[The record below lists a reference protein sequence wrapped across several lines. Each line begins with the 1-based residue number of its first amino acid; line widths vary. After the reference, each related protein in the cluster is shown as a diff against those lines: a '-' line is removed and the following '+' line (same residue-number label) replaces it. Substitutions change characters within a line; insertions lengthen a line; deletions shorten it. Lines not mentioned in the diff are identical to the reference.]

1 MGEYREP
8 KLKKATLKGRQLTVT
23 YCEYRPEGDTD
34 VTKKCE
40 MPAHKDLT
48 EAFKKLVPHFMLLT
62 EMRES
67 EQLRVQASLSKG
79 IDKIKEDEF
88 DFTNFT
94 PRSQKSAGRPK
105 SIVNKVTEYGALFNK
120 LNDERTS
127 KGLPPLKT
135 AMEVL
140 IDAMQSDEL
149 DIKDKAKIADKLAP
163 FESSRAPII
172 SVEHIQNVTRE
183 DEGDADDALNE
194 FMESLRKV

>member
-1 MGEYREP
+1 MFEEI
-8 KLKKATLKGRQLTVT
+8 
-23 YCEYRPEGDTD
+23 RPEGSTVSSEEIKQRARDYAK
-34 VTKKCE
+34 VKRAQKKA
-40 MPAHKDLT
+40 M
-48 EAFKKLVPHFMLLT
+48 KLATGQIEPKAIETVP
-62 EMRES
+62 
-67 EQLRVQASLSKG
+67 VV
-79 IDKIKEDEF
+79 DEF
-88 DFTNFT
+88 DMTAFV
-94 PRSQKSAGRPK
+94 PRSQVKAGRPK

-127 KGLPPLKT
+127 RGLPPLKT

-183 DEGDADDALNE
+183 DEGDADEALND

>member
-1 MGEYREP
+1 MFDEI
-8 KLKKATLKGRQLTVT
+8 
-23 YCEYRPEGDTD
+23 RPEGSM
-34 VTKKCE
+34 VSSEAIRQKAREYAKAKRAEKKAMKLATGKIE
-40 MPAHKDLT
+40 PK
-48 EAFKKLVPHFMLLT
+48 EAIETAPV
-62 EMRES
+62 
-67 EQLRVQASLSKG
+67 
-79 IDKIKEDEF
+79 EDNF
-88 DFTNFT
+88 DMTNFE
-94 PRSQKSAGRPK
+94 PRSQQKAAPGRPK

-172 SVEHIQNVTRE
+172 SVEHVQNVTRE

-194 FMESLRKV
+194 FLDSLRKV

>member
-1 MGEYREP
+1 MFEEI
-8 KLKKATLKGRQLTVT
+8 
-23 YCEYRPEGDTD
+23 RPEGST
-34 VTKKCE
+34 VTSEEIKKKARE
-40 MPAHKDLT
+40 YAKARRAQNKAMKLATGQIEPK
-48 EAFKKLVPHFMLLT
+48 EAPV
-62 EMRES
+62 
-67 EQLRVQASLSKG
+67 V
-79 IDKIKEDEF
+79 DEF
-88 DFTNFT
+88 DMTAFV
-94 PRSQKSAGRPK
+94 PRSQKAAGGRPK

-183 DEGDADDALNE
+183 DEGDAEDALNE
-194 FMESLRKV
+194 FMESLRKS

>member
-1 MGEYREP
+1 MFDEI
-8 KLKKATLKGRQLTVT
+8 
-23 YCEYRPEGDTD
+23 RPEGST
-34 VTKKCE
+34 VTSEEIKKKARE
-40 MPAHKDLT
+40 YAKARRAQNKAMKLATGQIEPK
-48 EAFKKLVPHFMLLT
+48 EAPV
-62 EMRES
+62 
-67 EQLRVQASLSKG
+67 V
-79 IDKIKEDEF
+79 DEF
-88 DFTNFT
+88 DMSAFV
-94 PRSQKSAGRPK
+94 PRSQKQAGRPK

-183 DEGDADDALNE
+183 DEGDAEDALNE
-194 FMESLRKV
+194 FLDSLRKV

>member
-1 MGEYREP
+1 MFEEI
-8 KLKKATLKGRQLTVT
+8 
-23 YCEYRPEGDTD
+23 RPEGST
-34 VTKKCE
+34 VTSEEIKKKARE
-40 MPAHKDLT
+40 YAKARRAQNKAMKLATGQIEPK
-48 EAFKKLVPHFMLLT
+48 EAPV
-62 EMRES
+62 
-67 EQLRVQASLSKG
+67 V
-79 IDKIKEDEF
+79 DEF
-88 DFTNFT
+88 DMSAFV
-94 PRSQKSAGRPK
+94 PRSQKQAGRPK

-127 KGLPPLKT
+127 RGLPPLKT

-183 DEGDADDALNE
+183 DEGDAEDALNE
-194 FMESLRKV
+194 FMESLRKS

>member
-1 MGEYREP
+1 MFDEI
-8 KLKKATLKGRQLTVT
+8 
-23 YCEYRPEGDTD
+23 RPEGST
-34 VTKKCE
+34 VSSAELKKKARE
-40 MPAHKDLT
+40 YAKARRA
-48 EAFKKLVPHFMLLT
+48 EKKAMKLATGQIEPKAAP
-62 EMRES
+62 EP
-67 EQLRVQASLSKG
+67 EQLK
-79 IDKIKEDEF
+79 DEY

-94 PRSQKSAGRPK
+94 PRSQKQPGRPK

-127 KGLPPLKT
+127 RGLPPLKT

-194 FMESLRKV
+194 FLDSLRKV

>member
-1 MGEYREP
+1 MVSSEAIRQKARDYAKAKRAE
-8 KLKKATLKGRQLTVT
+8 KKAMKLATGQIDPKNAIKVN
-23 YCEYRPEGDTD
+23 EVVDD
-34 VTKKCE
+34 FD
-40 MPAHKDLT
+40 AD
-48 EAFKKLVPHFMLLT
+48 AFH
-62 EMRES
+62 
-67 EQLRVQASLSKG
+67 
-79 IDKIKEDEF
+79 
-88 DFTNFT
+88 
-94 PRSQKSAGRPK
+94 PRSQNPKPNLGGRPK

-120 LNDERTS
+120 LNDERTA

-183 DEGDADDALNE
+183 DEGDAEEALNE
-194 FMESLRKV
+194 FLDSLRKV

>member
-1 MGEYREP
+1 MFDEI
-8 KLKKATLKGRQLTVT
+8 
-23 YCEYRPEGDTD
+23 RPEGST
-34 VTKKCE
+34 VTSEEIKKRARE
-40 MPAHKDLT
+40 YAKARRAQNKAMKLATGQIEP
-48 EAFKKLVPHFMLLT
+48 KKAPV
-62 EMRES
+62 
-67 EQLRVQASLSKG
+67 V
-79 IDKIKEDEF
+79 DEF
-88 DFTNFT
+88 DMSTFV
-94 PRSQKSAGRPK
+94 PRSQKQAGRPK

-183 DEGDADDALNE
+183 DEGDAEDALNE
-194 FMESLRKV
+194 FLDSLRKV

>member
-1 MGEYREP
+1 MFNEI
-8 KLKKATLKGRQLTVT
+8 
-23 YCEYRPEGDTD
+23 RPEGST
-34 VTKKCE
+34 VTSEEIKKKARE
-40 MPAHKDLT
+40 YAKVRRAQNKAMKLATGQIEPK
-48 EAFKKLVPHFMLLT
+48 EAPV
-62 EMRES
+62 
-67 EQLRVQASLSKG
+67 V
-79 IDKIKEDEF
+79 DEF
-88 DFTNFT
+88 DMTNFV
-94 PRSQKSAGRPK
+94 PRSQKAAGRPK

-183 DEGDADDALNE
+183 DEGDAEDALNE
-194 FMESLRKV
+194 FMESLRKS

>member
-1 MGEYREP
+1 MKLATGQIEP
-8 KLKKATLKGRQLTVT
+8 K
-23 YCEYRPEGDTD
+23 
-34 VTKKCE
+34 
-40 MPAHKDLT
+40 
-48 EAFKKLVPHFMLLT
+48 EAPV
-62 EMRES
+62 
-67 EQLRVQASLSKG
+67 V
-79 IDKIKEDEF
+79 DEF
-88 DFTNFT
+88 DMTNFV
-94 PRSQKSAGRPK
+94 PRSQKAAGRPK

-183 DEGDADDALNE
+183 DEGDAEDALNE
-194 FMESLRKV
+194 FMESLRKS

>member
-1 MGEYREP
+1 MFDEI
-8 KLKKATLKGRQLTVT
+8 
-23 YCEYRPEGDTD
+23 RPEGST
-34 VTKKCE
+34 VSSEAIKQKAREYAKAKRAEKKA
-40 MPAHKDLT
+40 M
-48 EAFKKLVPHFMLLT
+48 KLATGKIEPKEIETVP
-62 EMRES
+62 
-67 EQLRVQASLSKG
+67 VK
-79 IDKIKEDEF
+79 DEF
-88 DFTNFT
+88 DLTNFT
-94 PRSQKSAGRPK
+94 PRSQKTAGRPK

-194 FMESLRKV
+194 FLDSLRKV